1 MFVKLLR
8 EGSLRLR
15 EQRVSDGMVMRWK
28 RGFAAA
34 CCALFN
40 FVDLGWGGGVAQL
53 GILKGNKGGDI
64 EKFQSRQNPKAND
77 EMSA

>member
-40 FVDLGWGGGVAQL
+40 FVDLGWGGGCTV
-53 GILKGNKGGDI
+53 GDS
-64 EKFQSRQNPKAND
+64 KR
-77 EMSA
+77 